1 MPSTPNSPKDGS
13 TRGASSP
20 KAQIQKQFPV
30 LIPKTNTSYGDPKDQ
45 KTMTLWEAQAA
56 RPDVQTPLV
65 KLLDLLKDH
74 ERFLASTASP
84 VALGLEAMFTVFAP

>member
-1 MPSTPNSPKDGS
+1 
-13 TRGASSP
+13 
-20 KAQIQKQFPV
+20 
-30 LIPKTNTSYGDPKDQ
+30 
-45 KTMTLWEAQAA
+45 MTLWEAQAA